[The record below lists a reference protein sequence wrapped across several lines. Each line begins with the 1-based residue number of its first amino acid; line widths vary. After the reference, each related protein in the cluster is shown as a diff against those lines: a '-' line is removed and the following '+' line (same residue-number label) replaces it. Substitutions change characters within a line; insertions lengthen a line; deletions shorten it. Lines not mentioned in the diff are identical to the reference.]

1 VGCRGVLFAVTDET
15 VDALLAAS
23 DDEEL
28 DAIIEKVEEA
38 WEQPFVAATDEAWDA
53 MHRALSDGSLS
64 VDGGSFPL
72 NRAILGATH
81 LHRADDYIVALVP
94 KTDVPTVA
102 RALAAIDDA
111 AMRERYEKLVPRDYA
126 LEYGDEDRDYTVEC
140 FRDVAKLYER
150 AAEAGRAVIFTVS
163 Q

>member
-1 VGCRGVLFAVTDET
+1 VGCRGVLFAVTDVT

-28 DAIIEKVEEA
+28 DAIIEEIEDA
-38 WEQPFVAATDEAWDA
+38 WEKPFVAETDKAWDA

-72 NRAILGATH
+72 NRAILGGTH
-81 LHRADDYIVALVP
+81 LHRGDDYIFALVP

-111 AMRERYEKLVPRDYA
+111 SMRERYEKIVPRDYA
-126 LEYGDEDRDYTVEC
+126 LEYGDEDRDYTVAY
-140 FRDVAKLYER
+140 FRDVARLYER
-150 AAEAGRAVIFTVS
+150 AATADRAVIFTAS